1 MKRFKNILVVSATA
15 SGDNKALERAVRLAS
30 DNAARLTVAVCFDEK
45 EYEQSFHQLVNEI
58 VLGLEEQL
66 EIIVEPARKQG
77 LIVETRVLVGKAFI
91 EIIKQVLRNGHDL
104 VMKTAQETS
113 RAELLLFSST
123 DMKLM
128 RKCPCPV
135 WMISPRLGETTGSIL
150 AAVDPDAVE
159 GEGQAL
165 NTTIMELATSLSML
179 EECPLHVVHA
189 WSVPYEDTLRHS
201 PFLRVSH
208 PDAAK
213 HIAEIETRHKNGL
226 NNLVAKFH
234 RVAPEM
240 NVHLI
245 KGGAWEVIPTLAKEK
260 NVEVVIMGTVC
271 RTGLAGLIIGN
282 TAEEV
287 LQRMDCSVLAIKPQ
301 GFVSPV
307 TLETP

>member
-1 MKRFKNILVVSATA
+1 MQRFKNILVVPATA
-15 SGDNKALERAVRLAS
+15 SGDDKALERAVQLAS
-30 DNAARLTVAVCFDEK
+30 DNAARLTVAVCQEREHK
-45 EYEQSFHQLVNEI
+45 QSVHQLLDEI
-58 VLGLEEQL
+58 VLALEEQL
-66 EIIVEPARKQG
+66 KILIEPARKQG
-77 LIVETRVLVGKAFI
+77 LMVETRVLVGKAFI
-91 EIIKQVLRNGHDL
+91 EIIKQVLRDGHDL
-104 VMKTAQETS
+104 VMKTQES
-113 RAELLLFSST
+113 SSSELLLFSST

-150 AAVDPDAVE
+150 AAVDPEAAE
-159 GEGQAL
+159 SEGQAL
-165 NTTIMELATSLSML
+165 NTTIMELATSLSIL

-189 WSVPYEDTLRHS
+189 WSVPYEETLRHS
-201 PFLRVSH
+201 PFLSVSH
-208 PDAAK
+208 ADVAK
-213 HIAEIETRHKNGL
+213 YVSEIETRHKDGL

-245 KGGAWEVIPTLAKEK
+245 KGETWEVLPKLAKEK

-271 RTGLAGLIIGN
+271 RTGLAGMIIGN
-282 TAEEV
+282 TAEEI
-287 LQRMDCSVLAIKPQ
+287 LQRVDCSVLAIKPR